1 MSPKYDIIG
10 VDYANLRKPDPR
22 IEFAI
27 WETLG
32 KAQSVLNVGAG
43 TGSYEPGHLDVMAL
57 EPSGQM
63 IAQRSETSA
72 PCIQG
77 VAENLPFGDDTF
89 DAAMGVLTIHHW
101 SDAKGG
107 LSEMARVSRGPL
119 VLLTFDASLKTFWL
133 LDYFPALA
141 TLDDGVMPVMEI
153 YGEVW
158 GDVDVRVVPI
168 PADCSDGFLAAYWR
182 RPEAYLD
189 PRLRAAMSSFW
200 AIDGVDEGV
209 AQLEADL
216 ESGAWEE
223 KYGHLRRLE
232 ELDCGYR
239 LVVAHT

>member
-1 MSPKYDIIG
+1 M
-10 VDYANLRKPDPR
+10 VDLVDSLQHSVVSLVVLSLLVWRWFDVDPFPLDGRGCAND
-22 IEFAI
+22 
-27 WETLG
+27 G
-32 KAQSVLNVGAG
+32 M
-43 TGSYEPGHLDVMAL
+43 LDVAARC
-57 EPSGQM
+57 
-63 IAQRSETSA
+63 AQAEA
-72 PCIQG
+72 VQIEWKQG
-77 VAENLPFGDDTF
+77 DAQTLPFGDDTF

-153 YGEVW
+153 FGEVW

-200 AIDGVDEGV
+200 AIDGVGEGV